1 MEEKKS
7 LMEEWEDDELTA
19 EQEDQK
25 AKKGLFKKRAL
36 KEKKAKKEKTPLT
49 PE

>member
-25 AKKGLFKKRAL
+25 AKKGSW
-36 KEKKAKKEKTPLT
+36 PG
-49 PE
+49 PGCN